1 MTEQAVHSTGPARRR
16 PGGETD
22 GGGPAFLGRTR
33 ELAALR
39 ADLERAGLDTL
50 AGRPAPRCR
59 VLLVAGRPGTGRT
72 ALAER
77 FAAECLA
84 TGDYPDGL
92 LRARLT
98 DPGGLPVPTE
108 RTARDLLAA
117 LGTAAP
123 AGADEDELTEAL
135 RGALAGRRAVLLF
148 DDVCSGEQLADLL
161 PDNRGCLALAVARG
175 PLTGVPDVRP
185 CTVGAIEQD
194 AALRLLVR
202 GAGRTRVTV
211 DPRAAERLAEA
222 CAHLP
227 AALVLAGGWLAAHP
241 DAALADAL
249 RRMAEP
255 DDDGLAEITDPLGR
269 AFRLAHSAL
278 PPPAARILRL
288 LALAPAGVA
297 DAHTAAA
304 LAGCSLG
311 AARTTL
317 RDLTLLGLVHPV
329 PAAPPAVSEEPAG
342 PLLTLPGCLD
352 PLLQMLLDR
361 RERPAEVQLARA
373 RLLERT
379 VRRLTA
385 CRAVTEPPGSPARS
399 WLSGLPASLR
409 FGSRA
414 AAAEWL
420 ETRLPSL
427 LAAARLVVAE
437 GELDT
442 LARRLIAALTSA
454 LSAHRGTEA
463 AAPELYRLHE
473 LVLGVAD
480 RQRLPR
486 ERAAALL
493 NLGDL
498 DVAGGRLQLALDRY
512 RSALEA
518 LRPDGDRVLPGAPV
532 PASGLPGTELGAG
545 RALESIAGTYAELGD
560 WSRAADWY
568 ARALSTAQS
577 RRDLEAEAR
586 LHGRMAGALV
596 CDAQWPEALRAWRA
610 AAAAHRRRG
619 DARAQA
625 RALSEAARVQEYAG
639 EPEES
644 MRLCLQALRIAERSG
659 DRRLEGALR
668 LRLADGSERLG
679 RLVDAAGHREKAAR
693 LLAPDGDAGPPD
705 GGADG
710 GAAGSAAGSAE
721 SAASSGAPVRAPDGT
736 GGSASSTAATDSA
749 RSSRRHA
756 YET

>member
-1 MTEQAVHSTGPARRR
+1 MHRTGPARRR
-16 PGGETD
+16 AGAETD
-22 GGGPAFLGRTR
+22 GGGPVFLGRSR

-72 ALAER
+72 TLAER

-84 TGDYPDGL
+84 GGDYPDGM

-117 LGTAAP
+117 LGTTAP
-123 AGADEDELTEAL
+123 AGAGEDELTETL
-135 RGALAGRRAVLLF
+135 RTALAGRRAVLLF
-148 DDVCSGEQLADLL
+148 DDVCSGEQLAGLL
-161 PDNRGCLALAVARG
+161 PDTRGCLALAVARG

-185 CTVGAIEQD
+185 CMLGAIEQE
-194 AALRLLVR
+194 AALSLLVR

-249 RRMAEP
+249 RRLEDPA
-255 DDDGLAEITDPLGR
+255 DDDGLPEVTDPLGR

-278 PPPAARILRL
+278 PPPAARTLRL

-304 LAGCSLG
+304 LAGCSMDT
-311 AARTTL
+311 ARGTL
-317 RDLTLLGLVHPV
+317 RDLTLLGLVHAV
-329 PAAPPAVSEEPAG
+329 PAAPPAATEESAG
-342 PLLTLPGCLD
+342 PLLALPGCLD
-352 PLLQMLLDR
+352 PLLQTLLER
-361 RERPAEVQLARA
+361 KERPAEVQLARA

-379 VRRLTA
+379 VRQLTA
-385 CRAVTEPPGSPARS
+385 CRAVTEPSGSPARS
-399 WLSGLPASLR
+399 WLSGLPATLR
-409 FGSRA
+409 FASRA
-414 AAAEWL
+414 AAADWL

-454 LSAHRGTEA
+454 LSAHRGTGA

-498 DVAGGRLQLALDRY
+498 DVAGGRPHLALDRY

-518 LRPDGDRVLPGAPV
+518 LRPDGDRMPPGPPGAGAAGP
-532 PASGLPGTELGAG
+532 PAAGLGAG
-545 RALESIAGTYAELGD
+545 RALESIAGTYAELGE
-560 WSRAADWY
+560 WRRAADWY
-568 ARALSTAQS
+568 ARALSTAQA
-577 RRDLEAEAR
+577 RRDLDAESR
-586 LHGRMAGALV
+586 LHGRIGAVLARAG
-596 CDAQWPEALRAWRA
+596 QWPEALRAWRA
-610 AAAAHRRRG
+610 AASAHRRRG
-619 DARAQA
+619 DPGAQA
-625 RALSEAARVQEYAG
+625 RALAEAARVREYAG
-639 EPEES
+639 EPAEA
-644 MRLCLQALRIAERSG
+644 MRLGLQALRIAERSG
-659 DRRLEGALR
+659 DGRLQGALR
-668 LRLADGSERLG
+668 LRLADCAARLG
-679 RLVDAAGHREKAAR
+679 RPAEAADHRAAAGR
-693 LLAPDGDAGPPD
+693 LLGGDGA
-705 GGADG
+705 
-710 GAAGSAAGSAE
+710 
-721 SAASSGAPVRAPDGT
+721 T
-736 GGSASSTAATDSA
+736 GEGSASATGQLA
-749 RSSRRHA
+749 C
-756 YET
+756 ETQKNVQPD